1 MFFWDGFEP
10 SFWSPKPIQIHTRS
24 LRHIQG
30 VPKRP
35 RDRFWSF
42 QEPPMSSILVPK
54 IAPKPI
60 QDCFDASESSPD
72 SLKIDFGAPKT
83 RPRRQ
88 EAAWG
93 LQNGSQ
99 TDFRSLNT
107 SPRRLYDQTNAFG
120 FIFKRWARSSQL
132 RRSNLAV
139 HSSTFIA
146 NSSPS

>member
-1 MFFWDGFEP
+1 MN
-10 SFWSPKPIQIHTRS
+10 
-24 LRHIQG
+24 
-30 VPKRP
+30 
-35 RDRFWSF
+35 
-42 QEPPMSSILVPK
+42 SILVPK

-60 QDCFDASESSPD
+60 QDRFDATESSPD

-139 HSSTFIA
+139 HSSTFIGQFTQA
-146 NSSPS
+146 DKAYIAEKKKASDHNLRSIHLESGWRMHEWS

>member
-1 MFFWDGFEP
+1 
-10 SFWSPKPIQIHTRS
+10 
-24 LRHIQG
+24 
-30 VPKRP
+30 
-35 RDRFWSF
+35 
-42 QEPPMSSILVPK
+42 MSSILVPK

-60 QDCFDASESSPD
+60 QDRFDASESSPD

-93 LQNGSQ
+93 FQNGSQ
-99 TDFRSLNT
+99 TDFRSLKT

-146 NSSPS
+146 KSSHCQKEKRRATISSAQESQKTAGECMHGAEQFKDCICLTNLAGWRLI